1 MEMKLIFDLL
11 LGDGV
16 YNLNNIYDPNYLCQ
30 IYETPKMYVKLT
42 EKLRKQGNNITQTR
56 QQ

>member
-1 MEMKLIFDLL
+1 MELIFDLL